1 MSTPLNKKK
10 ILKLFPMMPNDN
22 MDQVRQ
28 QQMVVAWIRLRKMK
42 KLKETKPNGQL
53 TS

>member
-1 MSTPLNKKK
+1 MRRIFVVDTLPQYY
-10 ILKLFPMMPNDN
+10 IEV
-22 MDQVRQ
+22 VRQ
-28 QQMVVAWIRLRKMK
+28 HQMVVAWIKLRQMK